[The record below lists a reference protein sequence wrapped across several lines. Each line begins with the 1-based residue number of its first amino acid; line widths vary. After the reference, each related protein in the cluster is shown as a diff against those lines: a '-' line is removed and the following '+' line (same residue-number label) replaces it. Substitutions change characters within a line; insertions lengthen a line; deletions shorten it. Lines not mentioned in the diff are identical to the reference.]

1 MQKHIYFNL
10 IKLISNLI
18 KLTPLKSNFFDKI
31 FFNIALTHFENAKK
45 NYDKITSLVEA
56 EYKVFSQNGED
67 GILNYIL
74 HNLRVLN
81 PNFFEIGVGD
91 YRESNTRFIYQKY
104 HSKGVVIDCIS
115 NLEKKIK
122 SHVNLWKG
130 DFTVLEQM
138 ITSKNIEK
146 IFNEYLDYKLDIF
159 SIDIDG
165 IDYWII
171 DKIPKNISKIV
182 VAEYNSNFGHEL
194 NITVP
199 DLDNFNRTKYH
210 YSNLCYGMSLK
221 ALIDIM
227 KKKEFYFL
235 GTNVQKNNAFFVSN
249 LYPKEE
255 FFPNINILQ
264 LKEYCDSNIR
274 ESRRKDGTL
283 SFLRGKEKLEIIK
296 NCEVIDLNNSNYKK
310 VYIKDLI

>member
-1 MQKHIYFNL
+1 
-10 IKLISNLI
+10 
-18 KLTPLKSNFFDKI
+18 
-31 FFNIALTHFENAKK
+31 
-45 NYDKITSLVEA
+45 
-56 EYKVFSQNGED
+56 
-67 GILNYIL
+67 
-74 HNLRVLN
+74 
-81 PNFFEIGVGD
+81 
-91 YRESNTRFIYQKY
+91 
-104 HSKGVVIDCIS
+104 
-115 NLEKKIK
+115 
-122 SHVNLWKG
+122 
-130 DFTVLEQM
+130 M

-227 KKKEFYFL
+227 KKKEFYF
-235 GTNVQKNNAFFVSN
+235 
-249 LYPKEE
+249 
-255 FFPNINILQ
+255 
-264 LKEYCDSNIR
+264 
-274 ESRRKDGTL
+274 
-283 SFLRGKEKLEIIK
+283 
-296 NCEVIDLNNSNYKK
+296 
-310 VYIKDLI
+310 